1 MTNRL
6 IFAILCTSN
15 FMTVLGIDPGIARCG
30 WGVVEKNTSASIK
43 TIDFGCVVTL
53 STTDE
58 ATRLSQLYSEIL
70 NLLKKYKPD
79 VVAVEKL
86 FFAANAKTALTV
98 GQARGAILVAAG
110 TAGVSVASFTPLEVK
125 QAITGYGRADKV
137 QMQRMV
143 TKTLGLSK
151 TPQPDDTADALAVA
165 ITYCFMKRYDR
176 STNR

>member
-58 ATRLSQLYSEIL
+58 STRLSQLYNEIL
-70 NLLKKYKPD
+70 NLLKK
-79 VVAVEKL
+79 
-86 FFAANAKTALTV
+86 
-98 GQARGAILVAAG
+98 
-110 TAGVSVASFTPLEVK
+110 
-125 QAITGYGRADKV
+125 
-137 QMQRMV
+137 
-143 TKTLGLSK
+143 
-151 TPQPDDTADALAVA
+151 
-165 ITYCFMKRYDR
+165 
-176 STNR
+176 